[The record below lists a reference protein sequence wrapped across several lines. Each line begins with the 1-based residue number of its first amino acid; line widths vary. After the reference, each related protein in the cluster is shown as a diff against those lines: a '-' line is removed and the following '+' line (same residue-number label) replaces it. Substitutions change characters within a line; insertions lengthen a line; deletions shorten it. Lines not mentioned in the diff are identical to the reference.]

1 MLSETRFARSSGSG
15 RRSAMTTHSTRICLD
30 DWLIG
35 EIEQKLGEGI
45 DAHRLAAY
53 MTGAVR
59 SRYGLDDP
67 PPVEDAAARLVA
79 SGG

>member
-1 MLSETRFARSSGSG
+1 
-15 RRSAMTTHSTRICLD
+15 MTTHSTRICLD